1 MKILKFIYSVS
12 LVLSCNVVSFANQTL
27 DADTI
32 KTHLPSV
39 GQKSLLISINPLISF
54 VGNMFNGTTD
64 NGLYLTSGSI
74 LYRKYLEKNV
84 TKRYRLNFQISSIN
98 YLGYN
103 EKYFPDLLKNGTH
116 RTNYF
121 SLTYAFGKEK
131 RYQMKNISLYTG
143 WEVFSRASHYSE
155 IWKYEYNKGDEVDS
169 VFPDYS
175 LNRIVS
181 EGNYNQ
187 LQGGIVGL
195 LGIDYHFSKMFY
207 VSMELS
213 IPLVINFELIS
224 ERKYED
230 VKVIGNRIVDVMQQD
245 TEKPTL
251 LWDVYINSSQLLQ
264 FRAGVVF

>member
-12 LVLSCNVVSFANQTL
+12 LVLSCNVVSLANQTL

-39 GQKSLLISINPLISF
+39 GQKSFLISINPLISF

-74 LYRKYLEKNV
+74 LYRKHLEKNV

-121 SLTYAFGKEK
+121 SLTYAFGKKKIPNEK
-131 RYQMKNISLYTG
+131 YFFVHRMGSI
-143 WEVFSRASHYSE
+143 FSC
-155 IWKYEYNKGDEVDS
+155 
-169 VFPDYS
+169 
-175 LNRIVS
+175 
-181 EGNYNQ
+181 
-187 LQGGIVGL
+187 
-195 LGIDYHFSKMFY
+195 
-207 VSMELS
+207 
-213 IPLVINFELIS
+213 
-224 ERKYED
+224 
-230 VKVIGNRIVDVMQQD
+230 
-245 TEKPTL
+245 
-251 LWDVYINSSQLLQ
+251 
-264 FRAGVVF
+264 